1 MKSHW
6 TKYGRNYYSRYDYE
20 NVPSD
25 VANALFASLRSSFDS
40 LVGTKIG
47 NYEVRGDRI
56 VQFTCVGLLRWL

>member
-1 MKSHW
+1 MHIEDIVKSHW

-25 VANALFASLRSSFDS
+25 VANALFTSLRSSFTS

-47 NYEVRGDRI
+47 AYEVI
-56 VQFTCVGLLRWL
+56 VLCDDEGGG